1 MEATVNSE
9 MAYWE
14 IPQAALQDYLCTN
27 NEFYW
32 LFCNNNL
39 RGYAWPGL
47 AVHNYLHVQYM
58 EECIILIA
66 FGIITGI
73 VSLKFPLSS
82 QPDLG
87 DWKIEVVYK
96 VYTYD
101 FFPVCQIIVVV
112 VIVIFIIIIIITR
125 NSVH

>member
-1 MEATVNSE
+1 
-9 MAYWE
+9 
-14 IPQAALQDYLCTN
+14 
-27 NEFYW
+27 
-32 LFCNNNL
+32 
-39 RGYAWPGL
+39 
-47 AVHNYLHVQYM
+47 M

-66 FGIITGI
+66 FGIIIGI